1 MASRGRPPKTHT
13 LEDSMASEEKQSQ
26 LEPQPEPQY
35 KGPLGKCPKC
45 GSKTKVKEYP
55 AQPWI
60 ELCTKCSWAK
70 SLQR

>member
-1 MASRGRPPKTHT
+1 MASRGRPPK
-13 LEDSMASEEKQSQ
+13 EDSMANAETQPK
-26 LEPQPEPQY
+26 PGPEPQHI
-35 KGPLGKCPKC
+35 GFCPKC